1 MIMNSFKIQVDHLL
15 TPFKSEFTK
24 HFFDILHIPDVQ
36 IKSDISEN
44 QIHRSSIAFSL
55 SAILFAQLA
64 QNVPESQ
71 KYLQRVQDHHLN
83 VVLDHGA
90 LRTVA
95 WACGALP
102 PGESA
107 FTRFLSALGYE
118 LAGIYP
124 LPQLKM
130 TGRSYAQQDDAQNIA
145 QYFVS
150 ELHPEQF
157 SERFQIS
164 VGRVMSSCVDPLKPK
179 DIDHLEK
186 LRRDHHLPLAK
197 AIDLLSALV
206 KCFGKQHDM
215 VQWFDYETLLSESPE
230 MAWISTEGNAF
241 NHATDRVENVL
252 NLSSQLR
259 DEHYSV
265 KPQVEIS
272 KNGRVRQTAIKAA
285 QVEREF
291 LDGGQIIKH
300 NVPGSFF
307 EFISRDP
314 LEASNPN
321 SALDLSFDSGNATGI
336 FKMTQADAA

>member
-1 MIMNSFKIQVDHLL
+1 MIMNNFKTQVDQLIL
-15 TPFKSEFTK
+15 PFKSESTQS
-24 HFFDILHIPDVQ
+24 FFDILHRPDVQ
-36 IKSDISEN
+36 IKQETPEN
-44 QIHRSSIAFSL
+44 NAHRSSIAYTL
-55 SAILFAQLA
+55 SAILFAQLV

-71 KYLQRVQDHHLN
+71 KYLQRVHHHHLKL
-83 VVLDHGA
+83 VLDHGA

-95 WACGALP
+95 WGCGALP

-124 LPQLKM
+124 LPKLKM
-130 TGRSYAQQDDAQNIA
+130 TGRSYAQRDDAQNLA
-145 QYFVS
+145 QYFLS

-157 SERFQIS
+157 SEKFQIS
-164 VGRVMSSCVDPLKPK
+164 VGRVMGSCVDPLKPK
-179 DIDHLEK
+179 DIDHLEQ
-186 LRRDHHLPLAK
+186 LRRDHHLPFEK
-197 AIDLLSALV
+197 AVDLLSALV
-206 KCFGKQHDM
+206 KCFGKQHDR
-215 VQWFDYETLLSESPE
+215 VHLEDYETLLSESPE
-230 MAWISTEGNAF
+230 MAWISTEGHSF

-252 NLSSQLR
+252 NLSAQLR

-291 LDGGQIIKH
+291 LDGAHIIKRK
-300 NVPGSFF
+300 VPGSFF

-321 SALDLSFDSGNATGI
+321 GPLDLSFDSGNATGI